1 MSKRTALPI
10 GSVVRVKEGAEP
22 FMIVNQCPVTEKNG
36 TQGYFDFGAVTLPL
50 GLVNQNIIFFN
61 KEDIDEVLFIGY
73 IDRRFQE
80 FLSRYDEEVGKISYD
95 RFTVEEFKNRVGIPR
110 VFSWDFL

>member
-1 MSKRTALPI
+1 MSKRTALLI

-80 FLSRYDEEVGKISYD
+80 FLSRYDEEVGRISYD
-95 RFTVEEFKNRVGIPR
+95 RFTVEEFKK
-110 VFSWDFL
+110 

>member
-1 MSKRTALPI
+1 M
-10 GSVVRVKEGAEP
+10 
-22 FMIVNQCPVTEKNG
+22 
-36 TQGYFDFGAVTLPL
+36 
-50 GLVNQNIIFFN
+50 NQNIIFFN

-95 RFTVEEFKNRVGIPR
+95 RFTVEEFKK
-110 VFSWDFL
+110 

>member
-10 GSVVRVKEGAEP
+10 GSVVRVKDGTEP
-22 FMIVNQCPVTEKNG
+22 FMIINQCPVTEKDG
-36 TQGYFDFGAVTLPL
+36 AQGYFDFGAVTLPL